1 MKQTNYIVLIA
12 FIFALVGYNFLQKGN
27 FDAGMFM
34 MIPTMGT
41 VLVGEILNKTNDK

>member
-12 FIFALVGYNFLQKGN
+12 FVFALIGYNFLEEGN

-34 MIPTMGT
+34 MIPTLGT